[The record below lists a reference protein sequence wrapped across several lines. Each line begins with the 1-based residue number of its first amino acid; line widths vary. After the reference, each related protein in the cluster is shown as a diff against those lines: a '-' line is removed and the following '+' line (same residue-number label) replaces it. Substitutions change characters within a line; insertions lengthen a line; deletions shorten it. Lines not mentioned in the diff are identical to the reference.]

1 MKRASGAGTQA
12 VLSSRWFHLAILALG
27 TAFVLV
33 GAFHGYIWFDESYS
47 VAIANHSFSEIWRIG
62 SGDVHPV
69 LFYWALHV
77 LNVVFGQNILA
88 YRLFTVLGSVAL
100 ASLGYT
106 HIRRDF
112 GWKPGVLFTAF
123 VLFIPYTAIM
133 ATEIR
138 MYSWA
143 TFSVMLCA
151 LTAWRIAC
159 VLREPTSEGSA
170 ACVQKLA
177 QGRRLL
183 AGAPLSWWVVFAV
196 SSLASAYLHYFG
208 AMSAF
213 MVNLLLLI
221 FCINRAARRRGA
233 AALGIL
239 VASAVIQV
247 ALYAP
252 WLMVLVHQTSVV
264 SNTYWANMVF
274 PVTYIEFATYPVRT
288 SFVHFALEGSYG
300 AAAQTVGRVL
310 VVATLAWLCAWAAW
324 AVFRLVKSRVLA
336 GDRLEGGKRDAAGK
350 AAVDDGFGEQ
360 AAAGAVG
367 EGGERFANA
376 PVEGDELPA
385 DAPGEGGEAPADFT
399 PASESP
405 QAQRIS
411 LPRRLA
417 LWVTGDSAMPILC
430 ALAIY
435 LGVFAISFTASIL
448 MNSLIVY
455 YRYLGVAIGPLLF
468 AAVMLLSRIRSRVL
482 VGAACAILISV
493 SILNMTLLVGDFYSS
508 DNQEALDEVR
518 QTVDRVTEENDG
530 KAPLVVSSDIGYI
543 SLTSLAYPDIP
554 QTYMDWQK
562 GNWNLAYEAYAP
574 ALTCKNSWEEILG
587 GYHGPIVVLGQTQC
601 GTMSRDVEDL
611 SKRDGFELRE
621 SGTRYRPY
629 ERAWFTVAII
639 DKD

>member
-1 MKRASGAGTQA
+1 MKRASGAVAQG
-12 VLSSRWFHLAILALG
+12 VLSSRWFHLVVLALG
-27 TAFVLV
+27 SAFVLV

-77 LNVVFGQNILA
+77 LNLVFGQNILA

-106 HIRRDF
+106 HVRRDF

-133 ATEIR
+133 STEIR

-159 VLREPTSEGSA
+159 ALREPAREGSV
-170 ACVQKLA
+170 ACVRKRA
-177 QGRRLL
+177 QGKRLL

-233 AALGIL
+233 AALGVL
-239 VASAVIQV
+239 VASAAIQV
-247 ALYAP
+247 ALYVP
-252 WLMVLVHQTSVV
+252 WLLVLVRQMGVV

-300 AAAQTVGRVL
+300 AVPQVVGRVL
-310 VVATLAWLCAWAAW
+310 LAATLVWLCAWAIW
-324 AVFRLVKSRVLA
+324 SLVRLVKPHVLA
-336 GDRLEGGKRDAAGK
+336 GERAEGGSRAATGK
-350 AAVDDGFGEQ
+350 AAGREDFRGRI
-360 AAAGAVG
+360 AVG
-367 EGGERFANA
+367 SADEVSSCSANA
-376 PVEGDELPA
+376 PDEDGELPA
-385 DAPGEGGEAPADFT
+385 NF
-399 PASESP
+399 ASKPESP
-405 QAQRIS
+405 CAQSDS
-411 LPRRLA
+411 LSRRFA
-417 LWVTGDSAMPILC
+417 LWASRDSVVPVLC

-435 LGVFAISFTASIL
+435 LGVFAISFSASIL
-448 MNSLIVY
+448 MDSLIVY

-482 VGAACAILISV
+482 VGAACAILLSV
-493 SILNMTLLVGDFYSS
+493 SALNMTLLVGDFYSS

-518 QTVDRVTEENDG
+518 QTVDRVTQENDG
-530 KAPLVVSSDIGYI
+530 KVPLVVSSDIGYI
-543 SLTSLAYPDIP
+543 SLTTLAYPDVP

-562 GNWNLAYEAYAP
+562 GNWNLAYEAYSP
-574 ALTCKNSWEEILG
+574 TLTCKNSWEEIFD
-587 GYHGPIVVLGQTQC
+587 GYHGPIVVLGQTQN
-601 GTMSRDVEDL
+601 GVMSRDVEDL

-629 ERAWFTVAII
+629 ERAWFTVAVI
-639 DKD
+639 DKE

>member
-1 MKRASGAGTQA
+1 MKRASGAGAQG
-12 VLSSRWFHLAILALG
+12 VLSSRWFHLAVLALG
-27 TAFVLV
+27 SAFVLV

-77 LNVVFGQNILA
+77 LNLVFGQNILV
-88 YRLFTVLGSVAL
+88 YRLFTVLGSIAL

-106 HIRRDF
+106 HVRRDF

-133 ATEIR
+133 STEIR

-159 VLREPTSEGSA
+159 ALREPACEGSA
-170 ACVQKLA
+170 ACVQKRA
-177 QGRRLL
+177 QGKRLL

-196 SSLASAYLHYFG
+196 SSLFSAYLHYFG

-233 AALGIL
+233 AALGVL

-252 WLMVLVHQTSVV
+252 WLMVLVYQMGVV

-288 SFVHFALEGSYG
+288 SFVHFALEGNYG
-300 AAAQTVGRVL
+300 AVPQVVGRVL
-310 VVATLAWLCAWAAW
+310 LAATLVWLCAWAIW
-324 AVFRLVKSRVLA
+324 SLVRLAKSHVLA
-336 GDRLEGGKRDAAGK
+336 GERAEGGSRAATGK
-350 AAVDDGFGEQ
+350 AAGGEDFGER
-360 AAAGAVG
+360 AAVG
-367 EGGERFANA
+367 SADEGSSCSANGSVEDGEQPADSALVPESSHAQRTSLSRRFALWASRDSVA
-376 PVEGDELPA
+376 PV
-385 DAPGEGGEAPADFT
+385 
-399 PASESP
+399 
-405 QAQRIS
+405 
-411 LPRRLA
+411 
-417 LWVTGDSAMPILC
+417 LC
-430 ALAIY
+430 ALTVY
-435 LGVFAISFTASIL
+435 LGVFAISFSASIL
-448 MNSLIVY
+448 MDSLIVY

-482 VGAACAILISV
+482 VGAACAILLSV
-493 SILNMTLLVGDFYSS
+493 SALNMTLLVGDFYSS

-518 QTVDRVTEENDG
+518 QTVDRVTQENDG
-530 KAPLVVSSDIGYI
+530 KVPLVVSSDIGYI
-543 SLTSLAYPDIP
+543 SLTSLAYPDIS

-562 GNWNLAYEAYAP
+562 GNWNLAYEAYSP
-574 ALTCKNSWEEILG
+574 TLTCKNSWEEILD
-587 GYHGPIVVLGQTQC
+587 GYHGPIVVLGQTQN
-601 GTMSRDVEDL
+601 GVMSRDVEDL

-629 ERAWFTVAII
+629 ERAWFTVAVI

>member
-1 MKRASGAGTQA
+1 MKRASGAVAQG
-12 VLSSRWFHLAILALG
+12 VLSSRWFHLVVLALG
-27 TAFVLV
+27 SAFVLV

-77 LNVVFGQNILA
+77 LNLVFGQNILA

-106 HIRRDF
+106 HVRRDF

-133 ATEIR
+133 STEIR

-159 VLREPTSEGSA
+159 ALREPACEGSV
-170 ACVQKLA
+170 ACVQKRA
-177 QGRRLL
+177 QGKRLL
-183 AGAPLSWWVVFAV
+183 AGAPLSWWAVFAV
-196 SSLASAYLHYFG
+196 SSLFSAYLHYFG

-213 MVNLLLLI
+213 MVNLLLLV

-233 AALGIL
+233 AALGVL
-239 VASAVIQV
+239 VASAAIQV
-247 ALYAP
+247 ALYVP
-252 WLMVLVHQTSVV
+252 WLLVLVSQMGVV

-300 AAAQTVGRVL
+300 AVPQVVGRVL
-310 VVATLAWLCAWAAW
+310 LTATLVWLCAWAIW
-324 AVFRLVKSRVLA
+324 SLVRLVKPHVLA
-336 GDRLEGGKRDAAGK
+336 GERAEGGSRAAMGK
-350 AAVDDGFGEQ
+350 AAGREDFRGR
-360 AAAGAVG
+360 AAVG
-367 EGGERFANA
+367 SADEVSSCSANAPDEGGELPANFALEPESPRAQCDSLSRRFALWA
-376 PVEGDELPA
+376 SRDSVVPV
-385 DAPGEGGEAPADFT
+385 
-399 PASESP
+399 
-405 QAQRIS
+405 
-411 LPRRLA
+411 
-417 LWVTGDSAMPILC
+417 LC
-430 ALAIY
+430 ALATY
-435 LGVFAISFTASIL
+435 LGVFAISFSASIL
-448 MNSLIVY
+448 MDSLIVY

-482 VGAACAILISV
+482 VGAACAILLSV
-493 SILNMTLLVGDFYSS
+493 SALNMTLLVGDFYSS

-518 QTVDRVTEENDG
+518 QTVDRVTQENDG

-543 SLTSLAYPDIP
+543 SLTTLAYPDVP

-562 GNWNLAYEAYAP
+562 GNWNLAYEAYSP
-574 ALTCKNSWEEILG
+574 TLTCKNSWEEILD
-587 GYHGPIVVLGQTQC
+587 GYHGPIVVLGQTQN
-601 GTMSRDVEDL
+601 GVMSRDVEDL

-629 ERAWFTVAII
+629 ERAWFTVAVI

>member
-1 MKRASGAGTQA
+1 MKRASGAVAQG
-12 VLSSRWFHLAILALG
+12 VLSSRWFHLVVLALG
-27 TAFVLV
+27 SAFVLV

-69 LFYWALHV
+69 LFYWALHA
-77 LNVVFGQNILA
+77 LNLVFGQNILA

-106 HIRRDF
+106 HVRRDF

-123 VLFIPYTAIM
+123 VLFTPYTAIM
-133 ATEIR
+133 STEIR

-159 VLREPTSEGSA
+159 ALREPACEGSV
-170 ACVQKLA
+170 ACVQKRA
-177 QGRRLL
+177 QGKRLL

-196 SSLASAYLHYFG
+196 SSLVSAYLHYFG

-213 MVNLLLLI
+213 MVNLLLLV

-233 AALGIL
+233 TALGVL
-239 VASAVIQV
+239 VVSAAIQV

-252 WLMVLVHQTSVV
+252 WLLVLVHQMGVV

-300 AAAQTVGRVL
+300 AVPQMVGRVL
-310 VVATLAWLCAWAAW
+310 LAATLVWLCAWAIW
-324 AVFRLVKSRVLA
+324 SLVRLVKPHVLA
-336 GDRLEGGKRDAAGK
+336 GERAEGGLRAAMGK
-350 AAVDDGFGEQ
+350 AAGREDFRGRV
-360 AAAGAVG
+360 AVG
-367 EGGERFANA
+367 SADEGSLRSANAPDEGGELPVNFAPEPESPRAQRDSLSRRFALWA
-376 PVEGDELPA
+376 SRDSVVPV
-385 DAPGEGGEAPADFT
+385 
-399 PASESP
+399 
-405 QAQRIS
+405 
-411 LPRRLA
+411 
-417 LWVTGDSAMPILC
+417 LC

-435 LGVFAISFTASIL
+435 LGVFAISFSASIL
-448 MNSLIVY
+448 MDSLIVY

-482 VGAACAILISV
+482 VGAACAILLSV
-493 SILNMTLLVGDFYSS
+493 SALNMTLLVGDFYNS

-518 QTVDRVTEENDG
+518 QTVDRVTQENDG
-530 KAPLVVSSDIGYI
+530 KVPLVVSSDIGYI
-543 SLTSLAYPDIP
+543 SLTTLAYPDVP

-562 GNWNLAYEAYAP
+562 GNWNLAYEAYSP
-574 ALTCKNSWEEILG
+574 TLTCKNSWEEIFD
-587 GYHGPIVVLGQTQC
+587 GYHGPIVVLGQTQN
-601 GTMSRDVEDL
+601 GVMSRDVEDR

-629 ERAWFTVAII
+629 ERAWFTVAVI

>member
-1 MKRASGAGTQA
+1 MKRASGAGAQG
-12 VLSSRWFHLAILALG
+12 VLSSRWFHLAVLALG
-27 TAFVLV
+27 SAFVLV

-47 VAIANHSFSEIWRIG
+47 VAIANYSFSEIWRIG

-77 LNVVFGQNILA
+77 LNLVFGQNILV
-88 YRLFTVLGSVAL
+88 YRLFTVLGSIAL

-106 HIRRDF
+106 HVRRDF

-133 ATEIR
+133 STEIR

-159 VLREPTSEGSA
+159 ALREPACEGSV
-170 ACVQKLA
+170 ACVQKRV
-177 QGRRLL
+177 QGKRLL

-196 SSLASAYLHYFG
+196 SSLFSAYLHYFG

-233 AALGIL
+233 AALGVL

-252 WLMVLVHQTSVV
+252 WLMVLVHQMGVV

-300 AAAQTVGRVL
+300 AAPQVVGRVL
-310 VVATLAWLCAWAAW
+310 LAATLVWLCAWAVW
-324 AVFRLVKSRVLA
+324 SLVRLVKPHVLA
-336 GDRLEGGKRDAAGK
+336 GERAEGGSRAATGK
-350 AAVDDGFGEQ
+350 VTGGEDFGERAAVGFADEDSSCS
-360 AAAGAVG
+360 ANLPD
-367 EGGERFANA
+367 EGG
-376 PVEGDELPA
+376 VLPA
-385 DAPGEGGEAPADFT
+385 DSAL
-399 PASESP
+399 ASESP
-405 QAQRIS
+405 RAQCDS
-411 LPRRLA
+411 LLRRFA
-417 LWVTGDSAMPILC
+417 LWASRDSVAPVLC

-435 LGVFAISFTASIL
+435 LGVFVISFSASIL
-448 MNSLIVY
+448 MDSLIVY

-482 VGAACAILISV
+482 VGAACAILLSV
-493 SILNMTLLVGDFYSS
+493 SALNMTLLVGDFYSS

-518 QTVDRVTEENDG
+518 QTVDRVTQENDG

-543 SLTSLAYPDIP
+543 SLTSLAYPDIS

-562 GNWNLAYEAYAP
+562 GNWNLAYEAYSP
-574 ALTCKNSWEEILG
+574 TLTCKNSWEEILG
-587 GYHGPIVVLGQTQC
+587 GYHGPIVVLGQAQN
-601 GTMSRDVEDL
+601 GVMSRDVEDL

-629 ERAWFTVAII
+629 ERAWFTVAVI

>member
-1 MKRASGAGTQA
+1 MKRASGAVAQGA
-12 VLSSRWFHLAILALG
+12 LSSRWFHLVVLALG
-27 TAFVLV
+27 SAFVLV

-77 LNVVFGQNILA
+77 LNLVFGQNILA
-88 YRLFTVLGSVAL
+88 YRLFTVLGSVSL

-106 HIRRDF
+106 HVRRDF

-133 ATEIR
+133 STEIR

-159 VLREPTSEGSA
+159 ALREPAREGSV
-170 ACVQKLA
+170 ACVRKRA
-177 QGRRLL
+177 QGKRLL

-233 AALGIL
+233 TALGVL
-239 VASAVIQV
+239 VVSAAIQV

-252 WLMVLVHQTSVV
+252 WLMVLVRQMGVV

-300 AAAQTVGRVL
+300 AVPQMAGRVL
-310 VVATLAWLCAWAAW
+310 LAATLVWLCAWAIW
-324 AVFRLVKSRVLA
+324 SLVRLVKPHVLA
-336 GDRLEGGKRDAAGK
+336 GERAEGGSRAAMGK
-350 AAVDDGFGEQ
+350 AAGDEDFRGR
-360 AAAGAVG
+360 AAVG
-367 EGGERFANA
+367 SADEGSSCSANA
-376 PVEGDELPA
+376 PDDGGELPA
-385 DAPGEGGEAPADFT
+385 NFAPEP
-399 PASESP
+399 ESP
-405 QAQRIS
+405 RAQRDS
-411 LPRRLA
+411 LSRRFV
-417 LWVTGDSAMPILC
+417 LWASRDSVVPVFC

-435 LGVFAISFTASIL
+435 LGVFAISFSASIL
-448 MNSLIVY
+448 MDSLIVY

-482 VGAACAILISV
+482 VGAACAILLSV
-493 SILNMTLLVGDFYSS
+493 SALNMTLLVGDFYSS
-508 DNQEALDEVR
+508 DNQVALDEVR
-518 QTVDRVTEENDG
+518 QTVDRVTQENDG

-543 SLTSLAYPDIP
+543 SLTTLAYPDVP

-562 GNWNLAYEAYAP
+562 GNWNLAYEAYSP
-574 ALTCKNSWEEILG
+574 TLTCKNSWEEIFD
-587 GYHGPIVVLGQTQC
+587 GYHGPIVVLGQTQN
-601 GTMSRDVEDL
+601 GVMSRDVEDL

-629 ERAWFTVAII
+629 ERAWFTVAVI

>member
-1 MKRASGAGTQA
+1 MKRASGAVAQG
-12 VLSSRWFHLAILALG
+12 VLSSRWFHLVVLALG
-27 TAFVLV
+27 SAFVLV

-77 LNVVFGQNILA
+77 LNLVFGQNILA

-106 HIRRDF
+106 HVRRDF

-133 ATEIR
+133 STEIR

-159 VLREPTSEGSA
+159 ALREPAREGSV
-170 ACVQKLA
+170 ACVRKRA
-177 QGRRLL
+177 QGKRLL

-233 AALGIL
+233 AALGVL
-239 VASAVIQV
+239 VASAAIQV
-247 ALYAP
+247 ALYVP
-252 WLMVLVHQTSVV
+252 WLLVLVRQMGVV

-300 AAAQTVGRVL
+300 AVPQVVGRVL
-310 VVATLAWLCAWAAW
+310 LAATLVWLCAWAIW
-324 AVFRLVKSRVLA
+324 SLVRLVKPHVLA
-336 GDRLEGGKRDAAGK
+336 GERAEGGSCAATGK
-350 AAVDDGFGEQ
+350 AARGEDFRGR
-360 AAAGAVG
+360 AAVG
-367 EGGERFANA
+367 SADEGSSCFANA
-376 PVEGDELPA
+376 PDEGGELPA
-385 DAPGEGGEAPADFT
+385 NFAPEP
-399 PASESP
+399 ESP
-405 QAQRIS
+405 CAQRDS
-411 LPRRLA
+411 LSRRFA
-417 LWVTGDSAMPILC
+417 LWASRDSVAPVLC

-435 LGVFAISFTASIL
+435 LGVFAISFSASIL
-448 MNSLIVY
+448 MDSLIVY

-482 VGAACAILISV
+482 VGAACAILLSV
-493 SILNMTLLVGDFYSS
+493 SALNMTLLVGDFYSS

-518 QTVDRVTEENDG
+518 QTVDRVTQENDG
-530 KAPLVVSSDIGYI
+530 KVPLVVSSDIGYI
-543 SLTSLAYPDIP
+543 SLTTLAYPDVP

-562 GNWNLAYEAYAP
+562 GNWNLAYEAYSP
-574 ALTCKNSWEEILG
+574 TLTCKHSWEEIFD
-587 GYHGPIVVLGQTQC
+587 GYHGPIVVLGQTQN
-601 GTMSRDVEDL
+601 GVMSRDVEDL

-629 ERAWFTVAII
+629 ERAWFTVAVI
-639 DKD
+639 DKE

>member
-1 MKRASGAGTQA
+1 MKRASGAGAQG
-12 VLSSRWFHLAILALG
+12 VLSSRWFHLAVLALG
-27 TAFVLV
+27 SAFVLV

-77 LNVVFGQNILA
+77 LNLAFGQNILA
-88 YRLFTVLGSVAL
+88 YRLFTVLGSIAL

-106 HIRRDF
+106 HVRRDF

-133 ATEIR
+133 STEIR

-159 VLREPTSEGSA
+159 ALREPACEGSV
-170 ACVQKLA
+170 ACVQKRA
-177 QGRRLL
+177 QGKRLL

-196 SSLASAYLHYFG
+196 SSLFSAYLHYFG

-213 MVNLLLLI
+213 MVNLLLI

-233 AALGIL
+233 TALGVL

-252 WLMVLVHQTSVV
+252 WLMVLVHQMGVV

-300 AAAQTVGRVL
+300 AAPQVVGRVL
-310 VVATLAWLCAWAAW
+310 LAATLVWLCAWAVW
-324 AVFRLVKSRVLA
+324 SLVRLVKPHVLA
-336 GDRLEGGKRDAAGK
+336 GERAEGGSCAATGK
-350 AAVDDGFGEQ
+350 AAGGEDFGER
-360 AAAGAVG
+360 AAVG
-367 EGGERFANA
+367 FADEGSSCSANSSDEGG
-376 PVEGDELPA
+376 VLPA
-385 DAPGEGGEAPADFT
+385 DSARVP
-399 PASESP
+399 ESP
-405 QAQRIS
+405 RAQRDS
-411 LPRRLA
+411 LSRRLA
-417 LWVTGDSAMPILC
+417 VWASRDSVAPVLC

-435 LGVFAISFTASIL
+435 LGVFAISFSASIL
-448 MNSLIVY
+448 MDSLIVY

-468 AAVMLLSRIRSRVL
+468 AAVMLLSRIRSRAL
-482 VGAACAILISV
+482 VGAACAILLSV
-493 SILNMTLLVGDFYSS
+493 SVLNMTLLVGDFYSS

-518 QTVDRVTEENDG
+518 QTVDRVTQENDG
-530 KAPLVVSSDIGYI
+530 KVPLVVSSDIGYI
-543 SLTSLAYPDIP
+543 SLTSLAYPDIS

-562 GNWNLAYEAYAP
+562 GNWNLAYEAYSP
-574 ALTCKNSWEEILG
+574 TLTCKNSWEEILG
-587 GYHGPIVVLGQTQC
+587 GYHGPIVVLGQTQN
-601 GTMSRDVEDL
+601 GVMSRDVEDL

-629 ERAWFTVAII
+629 ERAWFTVAVI

>member
-1 MKRASGAGTQA
+1 MKRASGAGAQG
-12 VLSSRWFHLAILALG
+12 VLSSRWFHLVVLALG
-27 TAFVLV
+27 SAFVLV

-77 LNVVFGQNILA
+77 LNLVFGQNILA

-106 HIRRDF
+106 HVRRDF

-133 ATEIR
+133 STEIR

-159 VLREPTSEGSA
+159 ALREPAREGFV
-170 ACVQKLA
+170 ACVQKRA
-177 QGRRLL
+177 QGKRLL
-183 AGAPLSWWVVFAV
+183 AGAPLSWWLVFAV
-196 SSLASAYLHYFG
+196 SSLVSAYLHYFG

-233 AALGIL
+233 TALGVL
-239 VASAVIQV
+239 VASAAIQV

-252 WLMVLVHQTSVV
+252 WLLVLVRQMGVV

-300 AAAQTVGRVL
+300 AVPQVVGRVL
-310 VVATLAWLCAWAAW
+310 LAATLVWLCAWAIW
-324 AVFRLVKSRVLA
+324 SLVRLVKPHVLA
-336 GDRLEGGKRDAAGK
+336 GERAEGGSRAATGK
-350 AAVDDGFGEQ
+350 AAGDEGFRGRT
-360 AAAGAVG
+360 AVG
-367 EGGERFANA
+367 SADEVSSCSANAPDEGGELPANFALEPESPRAQRDSLSRRFALWA
-376 PVEGDELPA
+376 SRDSVVPV
-385 DAPGEGGEAPADFT
+385 
-399 PASESP
+399 
-405 QAQRIS
+405 
-411 LPRRLA
+411 
-417 LWVTGDSAMPILC
+417 LC
-430 ALAIY
+430 ALVIY
-435 LGVFAISFTASIL
+435 LGVFAISFSASIL
-448 MNSLIVY
+448 MDSLIVY

-482 VGAACAILISV
+482 VGAACAILLSV
-493 SILNMTLLVGDFYSS
+493 SALNMTLLVGDFYSS

-518 QTVDRVTEENDG
+518 QTVDRVTQENDG

-543 SLTSLAYPDIP
+543 SLTTLAYPDVP

-562 GNWNLAYEAYAP
+562 GSWNLAYEAYSP
-574 ALTCKNSWEEILG
+574 TLTCKNSWEEIFD
-587 GYHGPIVVLGQTQC
+587 GYHGPIVVLGQTQN
-601 GTMSRDVEDL
+601 GVMSRDVEDL

-629 ERAWFTVAII
+629 ERAWFTVAVI

>member
-1 MKRASGAGTQA
+1 MKRASGAVAQG
-12 VLSSRWFHLAILALG
+12 VLSSRWFHLVVLALG
-27 TAFVLV
+27 SAFVLV

-77 LNVVFGQNILA
+77 LNLVFGQNILA

-106 HIRRDF
+106 HVRRDF

-133 ATEIR
+133 STEIR

-159 VLREPTSEGSA
+159 ALREPAREGSV
-170 ACVQKLA
+170 ACVQKRA
-177 QGRRLL
+177 QGKRPL

-196 SSLASAYLHYFG
+196 SSLVSAYLHYFG

-213 MVNLLLLI
+213 MVNLLLLV

-233 AALGIL
+233 AALGVL
-239 VASAVIQV
+239 VASAAIQV
-247 ALYAP
+247 ALYVP
-252 WLMVLVHQTSVV
+252 WLLVLVRQMGVV

-300 AAAQTVGRVL
+300 AVPQVVGRVL
-310 VVATLAWLCAWAAW
+310 LAATLVWLCAWAIW
-324 AVFRLVKSRVLA
+324 SLVRLVKPHVLA
-336 GDRLEGGKRDAAGK
+336 GERAEGGSRAATGK
-350 AAVDDGFGEQ
+350 AAGREDFRGR
-360 AAAGAVG
+360 AAVG
-367 EGGERFANA
+367 SADEGSSCFANA
-376 PVEGDELPA
+376 PD
-385 DAPGEGGEAPADFT
+385 EGGELLANFAPE
-399 PASESP
+399 PESP
-405 QAQRIS
+405 RAQRDS
-411 LPRRLA
+411 LSRRFA
-417 LWVTGDSAMPILC
+417 LWASRDSVAPVLC

-435 LGVFAISFTASIL
+435 LGVFAISFSASIL
-448 MNSLIVY
+448 MDSLIVY

-468 AAVMLLSRIRSRVL
+468 AAVMLLSRLRSRVL
-482 VGAACAILISV
+482 VGAACAILLSV
-493 SILNMTLLVGDFYSS
+493 SALNMTLLVGDFYSS

-518 QTVDRVTEENDG
+518 QTVDCVTQENDG

-543 SLTSLAYPDIP
+543 SLTTLAYPDVP

-562 GNWNLAYEAYAP
+562 GNWNLAYEAYSP
-574 ALTCKNSWEEILG
+574 TLTCKNSWEEIFD
-587 GYHGPIVVLGQTQC
+587 GYHGPIVVLGQTQN
-601 GTMSRDVEDL
+601 GVMSRDVEDL

-629 ERAWFTVAII
+629 ERAWFTVAVI
-639 DKD
+639 DKE

>member
-1 MKRASGAGTQA
+1 MKRASGAVAQG
-12 VLSSRWFHLAILALG
+12 VLSSRWFHLVVLALG
-27 TAFVLV
+27 SAFVLV

-77 LNVVFGQNILA
+77 LNLVFGQNILA

-106 HIRRDF
+106 HVRRDF

-159 VLREPTSEGSA
+159 ALREPAREGSV
-170 ACVQKLA
+170 ACVQKRA
-177 QGRRLL
+177 QGKRPL

-196 SSLASAYLHYFG
+196 SSLVSAYLHYFG

-213 MVNLLLLI
+213 MVNLLLLV

-233 AALGIL
+233 AALGVL
-239 VASAVIQV
+239 VASAAIQV
-247 ALYAP
+247 ALYVP
-252 WLMVLVHQTSVV
+252 WLLVLVRQMGVV

-300 AAAQTVGRVL
+300 AVPQVVGRVL
-310 VVATLAWLCAWAAW
+310 LAATLVWLCAWAIW
-324 AVFRLVKSRVLA
+324 SLVRLVKPHVLA
-336 GDRLEGGKRDAAGK
+336 GERAEGGSRAATGK
-350 AAVDDGFGEQ
+350 AAGREDFRGRI
-360 AAAGAVG
+360 AVG
-367 EGGERFANA
+367 SADEVSSCSANA
-376 PVEGDELPA
+376 PDEDGELPA
-385 DAPGEGGEAPADFT
+385 NF
-399 PASESP
+399 ASEPESP
-405 QAQRIS
+405 CAQRDS
-411 LPRRLA
+411 LSRRFA
-417 LWVTGDSAMPILC
+417 LWASRDSVVPVLC

-435 LGVFAISFTASIL
+435 LGVFAISFSASIL
-448 MNSLIVY
+448 MDSLIVY

-482 VGAACAILISV
+482 VGAACAILLSV
-493 SILNMTLLVGDFYSS
+493 SALNMTLLVGDFYSS
-508 DNQEALDEVR
+508 DNQVALDEVR
-518 QTVDRVTEENDG
+518 QTVDRVTQENDG

-543 SLTSLAYPDIP
+543 SLTTLAYPDVP

-562 GNWNLAYEAYAP
+562 GNWNLAYEAYSP
-574 ALTCKNSWEEILG
+574 TLTCKNSWEEIFD
-587 GYHGPIVVLGQTQC
+587 GYHGPIVVLGQTQN
-601 GTMSRDVEDL
+601 GVMSRDVEDL

-629 ERAWFTVAII
+629 ERAWFTVAVI

>member
-1 MKRASGAGTQA
+1 MKRASGAVAQG
-12 VLSSRWFHLAILALG
+12 VLSSRWFHLVVLALG
-27 TAFVLV
+27 SAFVLV

-77 LNVVFGQNILA
+77 LNLVFGQNILA

-106 HIRRDF
+106 HVRRDF

-123 VLFIPYTAIM
+123 ILFIPYTAIM
-133 ATEIR
+133 STEIR

-159 VLREPTSEGSA
+159 ALREPAREGSV
-170 ACVQKLA
+170 ACVRKRA
-177 QGRRLL
+177 QGKRLL

-233 AALGIL
+233 AALGVL
-239 VASAVIQV
+239 VASAAIQV
-247 ALYAP
+247 ALYVP
-252 WLMVLVHQTSVV
+252 WLLVLVRQMGVV

-300 AAAQTVGRVL
+300 AVPQVVGRVL
-310 VVATLAWLCAWAAW
+310 LTATLVWLCAWAIW
-324 AVFRLVKSRVLA
+324 SLVRLVKPHVLA
-336 GDRLEGGKRDAAGK
+336 GERAEGGSCAATGK
-350 AAVDDGFGEQ
+350 AARGEDFRGR
-360 AAAGAVG
+360 AAVG
-367 EGGERFANA
+367 SADEGSSCFANA
-376 PVEGDELPA
+376 PDEGGELPA
-385 DAPGEGGEAPADFT
+385 NFAPEP
-399 PASESP
+399 ESP
-405 QAQRIS
+405 RAQRDS
-411 LPRRLA
+411 LSRRFA
-417 LWVTGDSAMPILC
+417 LWASRDSVAPVLC

-435 LGVFAISFTASIL
+435 LGVFAISFSASIL
-448 MNSLIVY
+448 MDSLIVY

-482 VGAACAILISV
+482 VGAACAILLSV
-493 SILNMTLLVGDFYSS
+493 SALNMTLLVGDFYSS

-518 QTVDRVTEENDG
+518 QTVDRVTQENDG
-530 KAPLVVSSDIGYI
+530 KVPLVVSSDIGYI
-543 SLTSLAYPDIP
+543 SLTTLAYPDVP

-562 GNWNLAYEAYAP
+562 GNWNLAYEAYSP
-574 ALTCKNSWEEILG
+574 TLTCKNSWEEIFD
-587 GYHGPIVVLGQTQC
+587 GYHGPIVVLGQTQN
-601 GTMSRDVEDL
+601 GVMSRDVEDL

-629 ERAWFTVAII
+629 ERAWFTVAVI
-639 DKD
+639 DKE

>member
-1 MKRASGAGTQA
+1 MKRASGAVAQG
-12 VLSSRWFHLAILALG
+12 VLSSRWFHLVVLALG
-27 TAFVLV
+27 SAFVLV

-69 LFYWALHV
+69 LFYWALHA
-77 LNVVFGQNILA
+77 LNLVFGQNILA

-106 HIRRDF
+106 HARRDF

-159 VLREPTSEGSA
+159 ALRKPASEGFA
-170 ACVQKLA
+170 AEVQKRA
-177 QGRRLL
+177 QGKRLL
-183 AGAPLSWWVVFAV
+183 AGAPLSWWVIFAV

-213 MVNLLLLI
+213 MVNLLLLV

-233 AALGIL
+233 AALGVL
-239 VASAVIQV
+239 VVSAAIQV
-247 ALYAP
+247 ALYVP
-252 WLMVLVHQTSVV
+252 WLLVLVRQMGVV

-300 AAAQTVGRVL
+300 AVPQVVGRVL
-310 VVATLAWLCAWAAW
+310 LAATLVWLCAWAIW
-324 AVFRLVKSRVLA
+324 SLVRLVKLHVLA
-336 GDRLEGGKRDAAGK
+336 GERAEGGSRAATGK
-350 AAVDDGFGEQ
+350 AAGREDFSER
-360 AAAGAVG
+360 AAVG
-367 EGGERFANA
+367 SADEGSSCSANAPDEGGELPVDFAPASKSPRAQRDSLSRRFALWA
-376 PVEGDELPA
+376 SRDSVVPV
-385 DAPGEGGEAPADFT
+385 
-399 PASESP
+399 
-405 QAQRIS
+405 
-411 LPRRLA
+411 
-417 LWVTGDSAMPILC
+417 LC

-435 LGVFAISFTASIL
+435 LGVFAISFSASIL
-448 MNSLIVY
+448 MDSLIVY

-482 VGAACAILISV
+482 VGAACAILLSV
-493 SILNMTLLVGDFYSS
+493 SALNMTLLVGDFYSS

-518 QTVDRVTEENDG
+518 QTVDRVTQENDG

-543 SLTSLAYPDIP
+543 SLTTLAYPDVP

-562 GNWNLAYEAYAP
+562 GNWNLAYEAYSP
-574 ALTCKNSWEEILG
+574 TLTCKNSWEEIFD
-587 GYHGPIVVLGQTQC
+587 GYHGPIVVLGQTQN
-601 GTMSRDVEDL
+601 GVMSRDVEDL

-629 ERAWFTVAII
+629 ERAWFTVAVIN
-639 DKD
+639 KD

>member
-1 MKRASGAGTQA
+1 MKRASGAVVQG
-12 VLSSRWFHLAILALG
+12 VLSSRWFHLVVLALG
-27 TAFVLV
+27 SAFVLV

-69 LFYWALHV
+69 LFYWALHA
-77 LNVVFGQNILA
+77 LNLVFGQNILA

-106 HIRRDF
+106 HVRRDF

-133 ATEIR
+133 STEIR

-159 VLREPTSEGSA
+159 ALREPAREGSV
-170 ACVQKLA
+170 ACVQKRA
-177 QGRRLL
+177 QGKRPL

-196 SSLASAYLHYFG
+196 SSLVSAYLHYFG

-213 MVNLLLLI
+213 MVNLLLLV
-221 FCINRAARRRGA
+221 FCISRAARRRGA
-233 AALGIL
+233 AALGVL
-239 VASAVIQV
+239 VASAAIQV
-247 ALYAP
+247 ALYVP
-252 WLMVLVHQTSVV
+252 WLLVLVRQMGVV

-300 AAAQTVGRVL
+300 VVPQVVGRVL
-310 VVATLAWLCAWAAW
+310 LAATLVWLCAWAIW
-324 AVFRLVKSRVLA
+324 SLVRLVKPHVLA
-336 GDRLEGGKRDAAGK
+336 GERA
-350 AAVDDGFGEQ
+350 
-360 AAAGAVG
+360 
-367 EGGERFANA
+367 EGGELPANFAPEPESPRAQRDSLSRRFALWA
-376 PVEGDELPA
+376 SRDSVVPV
-385 DAPGEGGEAPADFT
+385 
-399 PASESP
+399 
-405 QAQRIS
+405 
-411 LPRRLA
+411 
-417 LWVTGDSAMPILC
+417 LC

-435 LGVFAISFTASIL
+435 LGVFAISFSASIL
-448 MNSLIVY
+448 MDSLIVY

-482 VGAACAILISV
+482 VGAACAILLSV
-493 SILNMTLLVGDFYSS
+493 SALNMTLLVGDFYSS

-518 QTVDRVTEENDG
+518 QTVDRVTQENDG

-543 SLTSLAYPDIP
+543 SLTTLAYPDVP

-562 GNWNLAYEAYAP
+562 GNWNLAYEAYSP
-574 ALTCKNSWEEILG
+574 TLTCKNSWEEIFD
-587 GYHGPIVVLGQTQC
+587 GYHGPIVVLGQTQN
-601 GTMSRDVEDL
+601 GVMSRDVEDL

-629 ERAWFTVAII
+629 ERAWFTVAVI
-639 DKD
+639 DKE

>member
-1 MKRASGAGTQA
+1 MKRASGAVAQG
-12 VLSSRWFHLAILALG
+12 VLSSRWFHLVVLALG
-27 TAFVLV
+27 SAFVLM

-69 LFYWALHV
+69 LFYWALHA
-77 LNVVFGQNILA
+77 LNLVFGQNILA

-106 HIRRDF
+106 HVRRDF

-159 VLREPTSEGSA
+159 ALREPASEGFA
-170 ACVQKLA
+170 AEVQKRA
-177 QGRRLL
+177 QGKRLL

-233 AALGIL
+233 AALGVL
-239 VASAVIQV
+239 VASAAIQV
-247 ALYAP
+247 ALYVP
-252 WLMVLVHQTSVV
+252 WLLVLVRQMGVV

-288 SFVHFALEGSYG
+288 SFVHFALERSYG
-300 AAAQTVGRVL
+300 AVPQMAGRVL
-310 VVATLAWLCAWAAW
+310 LAATLVWLCAWAIW
-324 AVFRLVKSRVLA
+324 SLVRLVKPHVLA
-336 GDRLEGGKRDAAGK
+336 GERAEGGSRAATGK
-350 AAVDDGFGEQ
+350 AAGREDFRGR
-360 AAAGAVG
+360 AAVG
-367 EGGERFANA
+367 SADEVSLRSANAPDEGGELPVNFAPEPESPRAQRDSLSRRFALWASRDSVA
-376 PVEGDELPA
+376 PV
-385 DAPGEGGEAPADFT
+385 
-399 PASESP
+399 
-405 QAQRIS
+405 
-411 LPRRLA
+411 
-417 LWVTGDSAMPILC
+417 LC

-435 LGVFAISFTASIL
+435 LGVFAISFSASIL
-448 MNSLIVY
+448 MDSLIVY

-482 VGAACAILISV
+482 VGAACAILLSV
-493 SILNMTLLVGDFYSS
+493 SALNMTLLVGDFYSS

-518 QTVDRVTEENDG
+518 QTVDRVTQENDG
-530 KAPLVVSSDIGYI
+530 KVPLVVSSDIGYI
-543 SLTSLAYPDIP
+543 SLTTLAYPDVP

-562 GNWNLAYEAYAP
+562 GNWNLAYEAYSP
-574 ALTCKNSWEEILG
+574 TLTCKNSWEEIFD
-587 GYHGPIVVLGQTQC
+587 GYHGPIVVLGQTQN
-601 GTMSRDVEDL
+601 GVMSRDVEDL

-629 ERAWFTVAII
+629 ERAWFTVAVI

>member
-1 MKRASGAGTQA
+1 MKRASGAGAQE
-12 VLSSRWFHLAILALG
+12 VFSSRWFHLAVLALG
-27 TAFVLV
+27 SAFVLV

-77 LNVVFGQNILA
+77 LNLVFGQNILA
-88 YRLFTVLGSVAL
+88 YRLFTVLGSIAL

-106 HIRRDF
+106 HVRRDF

-133 ATEIR
+133 STEIR

-159 VLREPTSEGSA
+159 ALREPASEGFA
-170 ACVQKLA
+170 AEVQKRA
-177 QGRRLL
+177 QGKRLL

-213 MVNLLLLI
+213 MVNLLLLV

-233 AALGIL
+233 AALGVL
-239 VASAVIQV
+239 VASAAIQV
-247 ALYAP
+247 ALYVP
-252 WLMVLVHQTSVV
+252 WLLVLVRQMGVV

-300 AAAQTVGRVL
+300 AVPQVVGRVL
-310 VVATLAWLCAWAAW
+310 LAATLVWLCAWAIW
-324 AVFRLVKSRVLA
+324 SLVRLVKPHVLA
-336 GDRLEGGKRDAAGK
+336 GECAEGGSRAATGK
-350 AAVDDGFGEQ
+350 AAGGEDFRGR
-360 AAAGAVG
+360 AAVG
-367 EGGERFANA
+367 SADEGSSSSANEPDEGGELPANFVPEPERPRAQRASFPRRFALWA
-376 PVEGDELPA
+376 SRDSVVPV
-385 DAPGEGGEAPADFT
+385 
-399 PASESP
+399 
-405 QAQRIS
+405 
-411 LPRRLA
+411 
-417 LWVTGDSAMPILC
+417 LC

-435 LGVFAISFTASIL
+435 LGVFAISFSASIL
-448 MNSLIVY
+448 MDSLIVY

-468 AAVMLLSRIRSRVL
+468 AAVMLLSCIRSRVL
-482 VGAACAILISV
+482 VGAACAILLSV
-493 SILNMTLLVGDFYSS
+493 SALNMTLLVGDFYSS

-518 QTVDRVTEENDG
+518 QTVDRVTQENDG

-543 SLTSLAYPDIP
+543 SLTTLAYPDVP

-562 GNWNLAYEAYAP
+562 GNWNLAYEAYSP
-574 ALTCKNSWEEILG
+574 TLTCKNSWEEILDD
-587 GYHGPIVVLGQTQC
+587 YHGPIVVLGQTQN
-601 GTMSRDVEDL
+601 GVMARDVEDL

-629 ERAWFTVAII
+629 ERAWFTVAVI

>member
-1 MKRASGAGTQA
+1 MKRASGAGAQG
-12 VLSSRWFHLAILALG
+12 VLSSRWFHLAVLALG
-27 TAFVLV
+27 SAFVLV

-77 LNVVFGQNILA
+77 LNLVFGQNILA

-106 HIRRDF
+106 HVRRDF

-133 ATEIR
+133 STEIR

-159 VLREPTSEGSA
+159 ALREPAREGSV
-170 ACVQKLA
+170 ACVRKRA
-177 QGRRLL
+177 QGKRLL

-233 AALGIL
+233 TALGVL
-239 VASAVIQV
+239 VASAAIQV
-247 ALYAP
+247 ALYVP
-252 WLMVLVHQTSVV
+252 WLLVLVRQMGVV

-300 AAAQTVGRVL
+300 AVPQMVGRIL
-310 VVATLAWLCAWAAW
+310 LAATLVWLCAWAIWSLA
-324 AVFRLVKSRVLA
+324 RLIESHVLA
-336 GDRLEGGKRDAAGK
+336 GERAEGGSRAATGK
-350 AAVDDGFGEQ
+350 AAGREDFRGR
-360 AAAGAVG
+360 AVVG
-367 EGGERFANA
+367 SADEGSSCSANAPDEGGELPANFALEPESPRAQRDSLSRRFALWA
-376 PVEGDELPA
+376 SRDSVVPV
-385 DAPGEGGEAPADFT
+385 
-399 PASESP
+399 
-405 QAQRIS
+405 
-411 LPRRLA
+411 
-417 LWVTGDSAMPILC
+417 LC

-435 LGVFAISFTASIL
+435 LGVFAISFSASIL
-448 MNSLIVY
+448 MDSLIVY

-482 VGAACAILISV
+482 VGAACAILLSISA
-493 SILNMTLLVGDFYSS
+493 LNMTLLVGDFYSS

-518 QTVDRVTEENDG
+518 QTVDRVTQENDG

-543 SLTSLAYPDIP
+543 SLTTLAYPDVP

-562 GNWNLAYEAYAP
+562 GNWNLAYEAYSP
-574 ALTCKNSWEEILG
+574 TLTCKNSWEEIFD
-587 GYHGPIVVLGQTQC
+587 GYHGPIVVLGQTQN
-601 GTMSRDVEDL
+601 GVMSRDVEDL

-629 ERAWFTVAII
+629 ERAWFTVAVI

>member
-1 MKRASGAGTQA
+1 MKRASGAVAQG
-12 VLSSRWFHLAILALG
+12 VLSSRWFHLVVLALG
-27 TAFVLV
+27 SAFVLV

-77 LNVVFGQNILA
+77 LNLVFGQNILA

-106 HIRRDF
+106 HVRRDF

-133 ATEIR
+133 STEIR

-159 VLREPTSEGSA
+159 ALREPAREGSV
-170 ACVQKLA
+170 ACVRKRA
-177 QGRRLL
+177 QGKRLL

-233 AALGIL
+233 AALGVL
-239 VASAVIQV
+239 VASAAIQV
-247 ALYAP
+247 ALYVP
-252 WLMVLVHQTSVV
+252 WLLVLVRQMGVV

-300 AAAQTVGRVL
+300 AVPQVVGRVL
-310 VVATLAWLCAWAAW
+310 LAATLVWLCAWAIW
-324 AVFRLVKSRVLA
+324 SLVRLVKPHVLA
-336 GDRLEGGKRDAAGK
+336 GERAEGGSCAATGK
-350 AAVDDGFGEQ
+350 AARGEDFRGR
-360 AAAGAVG
+360 AAVG
-367 EGGERFANA
+367 SADEGSSCFANA
-376 PVEGDELPA
+376 PDEGGELPA
-385 DAPGEGGEAPADFT
+385 NFAPEP
-399 PASESP
+399 ESP
-405 QAQRIS
+405 CAQRDS
-411 LPRRLA
+411 LSRRFA
-417 LWVTGDSAMPILC
+417 LWASRDSVAPVLC

-435 LGVFAISFTASIL
+435 LGVFAISFSASIL
-448 MNSLIVY
+448 MDSLIVY

-468 AAVMLLSRIRSRVL
+468 AAVMLLSLIRSRVL
-482 VGAACAILISV
+482 VGAACAILLSV
-493 SILNMTLLVGDFYSS
+493 SALNMTLLVGDFYSS

-518 QTVDRVTEENDG
+518 QTVDRVTQENDG
-530 KAPLVVSSDIGYI
+530 KVPLVVSSDIGYI
-543 SLTSLAYPDIP
+543 SLTTLAYPDVP

-562 GNWNLAYEAYAP
+562 GNWNLAYEAYSP
-574 ALTCKNSWEEILG
+574 TLTCKNSWEEIFD
-587 GYHGPIVVLGQTQC
+587 GYHGPIVVLGQTQN
-601 GTMSRDVEDL
+601 GVMSRDVEDL

-629 ERAWFTVAII
+629 ERAWFTVAVI
-639 DKD
+639 DKE

>member
-1 MKRASGAGTQA
+1 MKRASGAGA
-12 VLSSRWFHLAILALG
+12 RGVLSSRWFHLAILALG

-47 VAIANHSFSEIWRIG
+47 VAVANHSFSEIWRIG

-69 LFYWALHV
+69 LFYWALHA
-77 LNVVFGQNILA
+77 LNLVFGQNILV

-159 VLREPTSEGSA
+159 ALREPASEGSA

-183 AGAPLSWWVVFAV
+183 AGAPLSWWVIFAV

-213 MVNLLLLI
+213 MVNVLLLI
-221 FCINRAARRRGA
+221 FCINRAVRRRGA
-233 AALGIL
+233 AALGTL

-247 ALYAP
+247 ALYTP
-252 WLMVLVHQTSVV
+252 WLMVLVRQTGVV

-300 AAAQTVGRVL
+300 AVAQTVGRVL
-310 VVATLAWLCAWAAW
+310 VAATLAWLCTWVAW
-324 AVFRLVKSRVLA
+324 VIFRLVKSRVLA
-336 GDRLEGGKRDAAGK
+336 GERLEDDKCVATGK
-350 AAVDDGFGEQ
+350 AAVGEDFGER
-360 AAAGAVG
+360 AAVGAAG

-376 PVEGDELPA
+376 PVEGGELPA
-385 DAPGEGGEAPADFT
+385 NF
-399 PASESP
+399 ASEPENP

-411 LPRRLA
+411 RPRRFA
-417 LWVTGDSAMPILC
+417 LWATGDSVMPILC

-435 LGVFAISFTASIL
+435 LGVFAISFSASIL
-448 MNSLIVY
+448 MDSLIVY

-482 VGAACAILISV
+482 VGAACAILLSV
-493 SILNMTLLVGDFYSS
+493 SVLNMTLLVGDFYSS

-518 QTVDRVTEENDG
+518 QTIDRVTEENGG

-543 SLTSLAYPDIP
+543 SLTSLAYPGIS

-574 ALTCKNSWEEILG
+574 TLTCKNSWEEILD
-587 GYHGPIVVLGQTQC
+587 GYHGPIVVLGQTQS
-601 GTMSRDVEDL
+601 GVMSRDVEDL

-629 ERAWFTVAII
+629 ERAWFTVAVV

>member
-1 MKRASGAGTQA
+1 MKRASGAGAQG
-12 VLSSRWFHLAILALG
+12 VLSSRWFHLVVLALG
-27 TAFVLV
+27 SAFVLV

-69 LFYWALHV
+69 LFYWALHA
-77 LNVVFGQNILA
+77 LNLVFGQNILA
-88 YRLFTVLGSVAL
+88 YRLFTVLGSIAL

-106 HIRRDF
+106 HVRRDF

-133 ATEIR
+133 STEIR

-159 VLREPTSEGSA
+159 ALREPASEGFA
-170 ACVQKLA
+170 AEVQKRA
-177 QGRRLL
+177 QGKRLL
-183 AGAPLSWWVVFAV
+183 AGAPLSWWVVFAL
-196 SSLASAYLHYFG
+196 SSLVSAYLHYFG

-233 AALGIL
+233 TALGVL
-239 VASAVIQV
+239 VMSAAIQV

-252 WLMVLVHQTSVV
+252 WLLVLVRQMGVV

-300 AAAQTVGRVL
+300 AVPQVVGRVL
-310 VVATLAWLCAWAAW
+310 LSATLVWLCAWAIWSLA
-324 AVFRLVKSRVLA
+324 RLIKSHVLA
-336 GDRLEGGKRDAAGK
+336 GERAEGGSRAATGK
-350 AAVDDGFGEQ
+350 AAGREDFRGR
-360 AAAGAVG
+360 AAVG
-367 EGGERFANA
+367 SADEGSSCSANAPDEGGELPANFASEPESPRAQRDSLSRRFALWASRDSVA
-376 PVEGDELPA
+376 PV
-385 DAPGEGGEAPADFT
+385 
-399 PASESP
+399 
-405 QAQRIS
+405 
-411 LPRRLA
+411 
-417 LWVTGDSAMPILC
+417 LC

-435 LGVFAISFTASIL
+435 LGVFAISFSASIL
-448 MNSLIVY
+448 MDSLIVY

-482 VGAACAILISV
+482 VGAACAILLSV
-493 SILNMTLLVGDFYSS
+493 SALNMTLLVGDFYSS

-518 QTVDRVTEENDG
+518 QTVDRVTQENDG

-543 SLTSLAYPDIP
+543 SLTTLAYPDVP

-562 GNWNLAYEAYAP
+562 GNWNLAYEAYSP
-574 ALTCKNSWEEILG
+574 TLTCKNSWEEIFD
-587 GYHGPIVVLGQTQC
+587 GYHGPIVVLGQTQN
-601 GTMSRDVEDL
+601 GVMSRDVEDL

-629 ERAWFTVAII
+629 ERAWFTVAVI

>member
-1 MKRASGAGTQA
+1 MKRASGAGAQG
-12 VLSSRWFHLAILALG
+12 VLSSRWFHLAVLALG
-27 TAFVLV
+27 SAFVLV

-77 LNVVFGQNILA
+77 LNLIFGQNILA

-106 HIRRDF
+106 HVRRDF

-133 ATEIR
+133 STEIR

-159 VLREPTSEGSA
+159 ALREPACEGSV
-170 ACVQKLA
+170 ACVRKRA
-177 QGRRLL
+177 QGKRLL

-213 MVNLLLLI
+213 MVNLLLLA
-221 FCINRAARRRGA
+221 FCINRAVRRRGA
-233 AALGIL
+233 AALGVL
-239 VASAVIQV
+239 AASAAIQV
-247 ALYAP
+247 ALYVP
-252 WLMVLVHQTSVV
+252 WLLVLVRQVGVV

-300 AAAQTVGRVL
+300 AVPQMAGRVL
-310 VVATLAWLCAWAAW
+310 LAATLVWLCAWAIW
-324 AVFRLVKSRVLA
+324 SLVRLVKPHVLA
-336 GDRLEGGKRDAAGK
+336 GERAEGGSRAATGK
-350 AAVDDGFGEQ
+350 AAGREDFRER
-360 AAAGAVG
+360 AAVG
-367 EGGERFANA
+367 SADEGSSRSANAPDEGGELPAKLAPEPESPRAQRDSLSRRFALWASRDSVA
-376 PVEGDELPA
+376 PV
-385 DAPGEGGEAPADFT
+385 
-399 PASESP
+399 
-405 QAQRIS
+405 
-411 LPRRLA
+411 
-417 LWVTGDSAMPILC
+417 LC

-435 LGVFAISFTASIL
+435 LGVFAISFSASIL
-448 MNSLIVY
+448 MDSLIVY

-482 VGAACAILISV
+482 VGAACAILLSV
-493 SILNMTLLVGDFYSS
+493 SALNMTLLVGDFYSS
-508 DNQEALDEVR
+508 DNQAALDEVR
-518 QTVDRVTEENDG
+518 QTVDRVTQENDG

-543 SLTSLAYPDIP
+543 SLTTLAYPDVP

-562 GNWNLAYEAYAP
+562 GNWNLAYEAYSP
-574 ALTCKNSWEEILG
+574 TLTCKNSWEEIFD
-587 GYHGPIVVLGQTQC
+587 GYHGPIVILGQTQN
-601 GTMSRDVEDL
+601 GVMSRDVEDL

-629 ERAWFTVAII
+629 ERAWFTVAVI
-639 DKD
+639 DKE

>member
-1 MKRASGAGTQA
+1 MKRASGAVAQG
-12 VLSSRWFHLAILALG
+12 VLSSRWFHLVVLALG
-27 TAFVLV
+27 SAFVLV

-77 LNVVFGQNILA
+77 LNLVFGQNILA

-106 HIRRDF
+106 HVRRDF

-133 ATEIR
+133 STEIR

-159 VLREPTSEGSA
+159 ALREPAREGSV
-170 ACVQKLA
+170 ACVRKRA
-177 QGRRLL
+177 QGKRLL

-213 MVNLLLLI
+213 MVTLLLLI

-233 AALGIL
+233 AALGVL
-239 VASAVIQV
+239 VASAAIQV
-247 ALYAP
+247 ALYVP
-252 WLMVLVHQTSVV
+252 WLLVLVRQMGVV

-300 AAAQTVGRVL
+300 AVPQVVGRVL
-310 VVATLAWLCAWAAW
+310 LAATLVWLCAWAIW
-324 AVFRLVKSRVLA
+324 SLVRLVKPHVLA
-336 GDRLEGGKRDAAGK
+336 GERAEGGSCAATGK
-350 AAVDDGFGEQ
+350 AARGEDFRGR
-360 AAAGAVG
+360 AAVG
-367 EGGERFANA
+367 SADEGSSCFANA
-376 PVEGDELPA
+376 PDEGGELPA
-385 DAPGEGGEAPADFT
+385 NFAPEP
-399 PASESP
+399 ESP
-405 QAQRIS
+405 CAQRDS
-411 LPRRLA
+411 LSRRFA
-417 LWVTGDSAMPILC
+417 LWASRDSVAPVLC

-435 LGVFAISFTASIL
+435 LGVFAISFSASIL
-448 MNSLIVY
+448 MDSLIVY

-482 VGAACAILISV
+482 VGAACAILLSV
-493 SILNMTLLVGDFYSS
+493 SALNMTLLVGDFYSS

-518 QTVDRVTEENDG
+518 QTVDRVTQENDG
-530 KAPLVVSSDIGYI
+530 KVPLVVSSDIGYI
-543 SLTSLAYPDIP
+543 SLTTLAYPDVP

-562 GNWNLAYEAYAP
+562 GNWNLAYEAYSP
-574 ALTCKNSWEEILG
+574 TLTCKNSWEEIFD
-587 GYHGPIVVLGQTQC
+587 GYHGPIVVLGQTQN
-601 GTMSRDVEDL
+601 GVMSRDVEDL

-629 ERAWFTVAII
+629 ERAWFTVAVI
-639 DKD
+639 DKE

>member
-1 MKRASGAGTQA
+1 MKRASGAVAQG
-12 VLSSRWFHLAILALG
+12 VLSSRWFHLVVLALG
-27 TAFVLV
+27 SAFVLV

-77 LNVVFGQNILA
+77 LNLVFGQNILA
-88 YRLFTVLGSVAL
+88 CRLFTVLGSVAL

-106 HIRRDF
+106 HVRRDF

-133 ATEIR
+133 STEIR

-159 VLREPTSEGSA
+159 ALREPAREGSV
-170 ACVQKLA
+170 ACVRKRA
-177 QGRRLL
+177 QGKRLL

-233 AALGIL
+233 AALGVL
-239 VASAVIQV
+239 VASAAIQV
-247 ALYAP
+247 ALYVP
-252 WLMVLVHQTSVV
+252 WLLVLVRQMGVV

-300 AAAQTVGRVL
+300 AVPQVVGRVL
-310 VVATLAWLCAWAAW
+310 LAATLVWLCAWAIW
-324 AVFRLVKSRVLA
+324 SLVRLVKPHVLA
-336 GDRLEGGKRDAAGK
+336 GERAEGGSRAATGK
-350 AAVDDGFGEQ
+350 AAGREDFRGRI
-360 AAAGAVG
+360 AVG
-367 EGGERFANA
+367 SADEVSSCSANA
-376 PVEGDELPA
+376 PDEDGELPA
-385 DAPGEGGEAPADFT
+385 NF
-399 PASESP
+399 ASEPESP
-405 QAQRIS
+405 CAQSDS
-411 LPRRLA
+411 LSRRFA
-417 LWVTGDSAMPILC
+417 LWASRDSVVPVLC

-435 LGVFAISFTASIL
+435 LGVFAISFSASIL
-448 MNSLIVY
+448 MDSLIVY

-482 VGAACAILISV
+482 VGAACAILLSV
-493 SILNMTLLVGDFYSS
+493 SALNMTLLAGDFYSS
-508 DNQEALDEVR
+508 DNQVALDEVR
-518 QTVDRVTEENDG
+518 QTVDRVTQENDG

-543 SLTSLAYPDIP
+543 SLTTLAYPDVP

-562 GNWNLAYEAYAP
+562 GNWNLAYEAYSP
-574 ALTCKNSWEEILG
+574 TLTCKNSWEEIFD
-587 GYHGPIVVLGQTQC
+587 GYHGPIVVLGQTQN
-601 GTMSRDVEDL
+601 GVMSRDVEDL

-629 ERAWFTVAII
+629 ERAWFTVAVI
-639 DKD
+639 DKE

>member
-1 MKRASGAGTQA
+1 MKRASGAGAQG
-12 VLSSRWFHLAILALG
+12 VLSSRWFHLVVLALG
-27 TAFVLV
+27 SAFVLV

-77 LNVVFGQNILA
+77 LNLVFGQNILA

-106 HIRRDF
+106 HVRRDF

-159 VLREPTSEGSA
+159 ALREPACEGSV
-170 ACVQKLA
+170 ACVQKRA
-177 QGRRLL
+177 QGKRLL

-213 MVNLLLLI
+213 MVNLLLFI

-233 AALGIL
+233 TALGVL
-239 VASAVIQV
+239 VVSAAIQV
-247 ALYAP
+247 ALYVP
-252 WLMVLVHQTSVV
+252 WLLVLVRQMGVV

-300 AAAQTVGRVL
+300 AVPQVVGRVL
-310 VVATLAWLCAWAAW
+310 LAATLVWLCAWAIW
-324 AVFRLVKSRVLA
+324 SLVRLIKSHVLA
-336 GDRLEGGKRDAAGK
+336 GERAEGGSRAATGK
-350 AAVDDGFGEQ
+350 AAGDEGFRGR
-360 AAAGAVG
+360 AAVG
-367 EGGERFANA
+367 SADEGSSCSANAPDEGGELPANFAPEPEGLRAQRDSLSRRFALWA
-376 PVEGDELPA
+376 SRDSVVPV
-385 DAPGEGGEAPADFT
+385 
-399 PASESP
+399 
-405 QAQRIS
+405 
-411 LPRRLA
+411 
-417 LWVTGDSAMPILC
+417 LC

-435 LGVFAISFTASIL
+435 LGVFAISFSASIL
-448 MNSLIVY
+448 MDSLIVY

-468 AAVMLLSRIRSRVL
+468 AVVMLLSRIRSRVL
-482 VGAACAILISV
+482 VGAACAILLSV
-493 SILNMTLLVGDFYSS
+493 SALNMTLLVGDFYSS

-518 QTVDRVTEENDG
+518 QTVDRVTQENDG

-543 SLTSLAYPDIP
+543 SLTTLAYPDVP

-562 GNWNLAYEAYAP
+562 GNWNLAYEAYSP
-574 ALTCKNSWEEILG
+574 TLTCKNSWEEIFD
-587 GYHGPIVVLGQTQC
+587 GYHGPIVVLGQTQN
-601 GTMSRDVEDL
+601 GVMSRDVEDL

-629 ERAWFTVAII
+629 ERAWFTVAVI
-639 DKD
+639 DKE

>member
-1 MKRASGAGTQA
+1 MKRASGAGAQGM
-12 VLSSRWFHLAILALG
+12 LSSRWFHLAVLALG
-27 TAFVLV
+27 SAFVLV
-33 GAFHGYIWFDESYS
+33 GAFHGFIWFDESYS
-47 VAIANHSFSEIWRIG
+47 VAIANHPFSEIWRIG

-69 LFYWALHV
+69 LFYWALHA
-77 LNVVFGQNILA
+77 LNLVFGQNILA
-88 YRLFTVLGSVAL
+88 YRLFTVLGSIAL

-106 HIRRDF
+106 HVRRDF

-159 VLREPTSEGSA
+159 ALREPACEGSV
-170 ACVQKLA
+170 ACVQKRA
-177 QGRRLL
+177 QGKRLL
-183 AGAPLSWWVVFAV
+183 AGAPLSWWVVFAL

-213 MVNLLLLI
+213 MVNLLLLV

-233 AALGIL
+233 AALGVL
-239 VASAVIQV
+239 VVSAAIQV

-252 WLMVLVHQTSVV
+252 WLLVLVRQMGVV

-300 AAAQTVGRVL
+300 AVPQVVGRVL
-310 VVATLAWLCAWAAW
+310 LAATLVWLCAWAIW
-324 AVFRLVKSRVLA
+324 SLVRLVKPHVLA
-336 GDRLEGGKRDAAGK
+336 GERAEGGSRAATGK
-350 AAVDDGFGEQ
+350 AAGGEDFRGR
-360 AAAGAVG
+360 AAVG
-367 EGGERFANA
+367 SADEGSSCSANAPDEGGEL
-376 PVEGDELPA
+376 PVN
-385 DAPGEGGEAPADFT
+385 FT
-399 PASESP
+399 PEPESP
-405 QAQRIS
+405 RAQRAS
-411 LPRRLA
+411 FPRRLT
-417 LWVTGDSAMPILC
+417 LWATRDSVAPVLC

-435 LGVFAISFTASIL
+435 LGVFAISFSASIL
-448 MNSLIVY
+448 MDSLIVY

-482 VGAACAILISV
+482 VGAACAILLSV
-493 SILNMTLLVGDFYSS
+493 SALNMTLLVGDFYSS
-508 DNQEALDEVR
+508 DNQEALDEVC
-518 QTVDRVTEENDG
+518 QTVDRVTQENDG

-543 SLTSLAYPDIP
+543 SLTTLAYPDVP

-562 GNWNLAYEAYAP
+562 GNWNLAYEAYSP
-574 ALTCKNSWEEILG
+574 TLTCKNSWEEIFD
-587 GYHGPIVVLGQTQC
+587 GYHGPIVVLGQTQN
-601 GTMSRDVEDL
+601 GVMSRDVEDL

-629 ERAWFTVAII
+629 ERAWFTVAVI

>member
-1 MKRASGAGTQA
+1 MKRASGAGAQG
-12 VLSSRWFHLAILALG
+12 VLSSRWFHLVVLALG
-27 TAFVLV
+27 SAFVLV

-69 LFYWALHV
+69 LFYWALHA
-77 LNVVFGQNILA
+77 LNLVFGQNILA

-106 HIRRDF
+106 HVRRDF

-159 VLREPTSEGSA
+159 ALREPASEGFA
-170 ACVQKLA
+170 AEVQKRA
-177 QGRRLL
+177 QGKRLL
-183 AGAPLSWWVVFAV
+183 AGAPLSWWVVFAL
-196 SSLASAYLHYFG
+196 SSLTSAYLHYFG

-213 MVNLLLLI
+213 MVNLLLLV

-233 AALGIL
+233 AALGVL
-239 VASAVIQV
+239 VASAAIQV

-252 WLMVLVHQTSVV
+252 WLMVLVHQMGVV

-300 AAAQTVGRVL
+300 AVPQVVGRVL
-310 VVATLAWLCAWAAW
+310 LAATLVWLCAWAIW
-324 AVFRLVKSRVLA
+324 SLVRLVKPHVLSGERAEDGSR
-336 GDRLEGGKRDAAGK
+336 AAMGK
-350 AAVDDGFGEQ
+350 AAGREDFRGR
-360 AAAGAVG
+360 AAVG
-367 EGGERFANA
+367 SADEGSSCSANA
-376 PVEGDELPA
+376 PDDGGELPA
-385 DAPGEGGEAPADFT
+385 NFAPEP
-399 PASESP
+399 ESP
-405 QAQRIS
+405 RAQRDS
-411 LPRRLA
+411 PSRRFA
-417 LWVTGDSAMPILC
+417 LWASRDSIAPVLC

-435 LGVFAISFTASIL
+435 LGVFAISFSASIL
-448 MNSLIVY
+448 MDSLIVY

-482 VGAACAILISV
+482 VGAACAILLSV
-493 SILNMTLLVGDFYSS
+493 SALNMTLLVGDFYSS

-518 QTVDRVTEENDG
+518 QTVDRVTQENDG

-543 SLTSLAYPDIP
+543 SLTTLAYPDVP

-562 GNWNLAYEAYAP
+562 GNWNLAYEAYSP
-574 ALTCKNSWEEILG
+574 TLTCKNSWEEIFD
-587 GYHGPIVVLGQTQC
+587 GYHGPIVVLGQTQN
-601 GTMSRDVEDL
+601 GVMSRDVEDL

-629 ERAWFTVAII
+629 ERAWFTVAVI

>member
-1 MKRASGAGTQA
+1 MKRASGAVAQG
-12 VLSSRWFHLAILALG
+12 VLSSRWFHLVVLALG
-27 TAFVLV
+27 SAFVLV

-77 LNVVFGQNILA
+77 LNLVFGQNILA

-106 HIRRDF
+106 HVRRDF

-133 ATEIR
+133 STEIR

-159 VLREPTSEGSA
+159 ALREPAREGSV
-170 ACVQKLA
+170 ACVRKRA
-177 QGRRLL
+177 QGKRLL

-213 MVNLLLLI
+213 MVNLLLLA
-221 FCINRAARRRGA
+221 FCINRAAHRRGA
-233 AALGIL
+233 AALGVL
-239 VASAVIQV
+239 VASAAIQV
-247 ALYAP
+247 ALYVP
-252 WLMVLVHQTSVV
+252 WLLVLVRQMGVV

-300 AAAQTVGRVL
+300 AVPQVVGRVL
-310 VVATLAWLCAWAAW
+310 LAATLVWLCAWAIW
-324 AVFRLVKSRVLA
+324 SLVRLVKPHVLA
-336 GDRLEGGKRDAAGK
+336 GERA
-350 AAVDDGFGEQ
+350 
-360 AAAGAVG
+360 
-367 EGGERFANA
+367 EGGELPANFAPEPEGPRAQRDSLSRRFALWA
-376 PVEGDELPA
+376 TRDSVVPV
-385 DAPGEGGEAPADFT
+385 
-399 PASESP
+399 
-405 QAQRIS
+405 
-411 LPRRLA
+411 
-417 LWVTGDSAMPILC
+417 LC

-435 LGVFAISFTASIL
+435 LGVFAISFSASIL
-448 MNSLIVY
+448 MDSLIVY

-482 VGAACAILISV
+482 VGAACAILLSV
-493 SILNMTLLVGDFYSS
+493 SALNMTLLVGDFYSS

-518 QTVDRVTEENDG
+518 QTVDRVTQENDG

-543 SLTSLAYPDIP
+543 SLTTLAYPDVS

-562 GNWNLAYEAYAP
+562 GNWNLAYEAYSP
-574 ALTCKNSWEEILG
+574 TLTCKNSWEEIFD
-587 GYHGPIVVLGQTQC
+587 GYHGPIVVLGQTQN
-601 GTMSRDVEDL
+601 GVMSRDVEDL

-629 ERAWFTVAII
+629 ERAWFTVAVI

>member
-1 MKRASGAGTQA
+1 MKCASGAAAQG
-12 VLSSRWFHLAILALG
+12 VLSSRWFHLVVLALG
-27 TAFVLV
+27 SAFVLV

-77 LNVVFGQNILA
+77 LNLVFGQNILA

-106 HIRRDF
+106 HVRRDF

-133 ATEIR
+133 STEIR

-159 VLREPTSEGSA
+159 ALREPAREGSV
-170 ACVQKLA
+170 ACVRKRA
-177 QGRRLL
+177 QGKRLL

-213 MVNLLLLI
+213 MVNLLLLA

-233 AALGIL
+233 AALGVL
-239 VASAVIQV
+239 VASAAIQV
-247 ALYAP
+247 ALYVP
-252 WLMVLVHQTSVV
+252 WLLVLVRQMGVV

-300 AAAQTVGRVL
+300 AVPQVVGRVL
-310 VVATLAWLCAWAAW
+310 LAATLVWLCAWAIW
-324 AVFRLVKSRVLA
+324 SLVRLVKPHVLA
-336 GDRLEGGKRDAAGK
+336 GERAEGGSRAAMGK
-350 AAVDDGFGEQ
+350 AAGREDFRGR
-360 AAAGAVG
+360 AAVG
-367 EGGERFANA
+367 SADEVSSCSANAPDEGGELPANFVPEPESPRAQRDSLSRRFALWASRDSVA
-376 PVEGDELPA
+376 PV
-385 DAPGEGGEAPADFT
+385 
-399 PASESP
+399 
-405 QAQRIS
+405 
-411 LPRRLA
+411 
-417 LWVTGDSAMPILC
+417 LC

-435 LGVFAISFTASIL
+435 LGVFAISFSASIL
-448 MNSLIVY
+448 MDSLIVY

-482 VGAACAILISV
+482 VGAACAILLSV
-493 SILNMTLLVGDFYSS
+493 SALNMTLLVGDFYSS

-518 QTVDRVTEENDG
+518 QTVDRVTQENDG

-543 SLTSLAYPDIP
+543 SLTTLAYPDVP

-562 GNWNLAYEAYAP
+562 GNWNLAYEAYSP
-574 ALTCKNSWEEILG
+574 TLTCKNSWEEIFD
-587 GYHGPIVVLGQTQC
+587 GYHGPIVVLGQTQN
-601 GTMSRDVEDL
+601 GVMSRDVEDL

-629 ERAWFTVAII
+629 ERAWFTVAVI

>member
-1 MKRASGAGTQA
+1 MKRASGAVAQG
-12 VLSSRWFHLAILALG
+12 VLSSRWFHLVVLALG
-27 TAFVLV
+27 SAFVLV

-77 LNVVFGQNILA
+77 LNLVFGQNILA

-106 HIRRDF
+106 HVRRDF

-133 ATEIR
+133 STEIR

-159 VLREPTSEGSA
+159 ALREPACEGFV
-170 ACVQKLA
+170 ACVQKRA
-177 QGRRLL
+177 QGKRLL
-183 AGAPLSWWVVFAV
+183 ASAPLSWWVVFAV

-233 AALGIL
+233 AALGVL
-239 VASAVIQV
+239 VASAAIQV
-247 ALYAP
+247 ALYVP
-252 WLMVLVHQTSVV
+252 WLLVLVRQMGVV

-300 AAAQTVGRVL
+300 AVPQVVGRVL
-310 VVATLAWLCAWAAW
+310 LAATLVWLCAWAIW
-324 AVFRLVKSRVLA
+324 SLVRLVKPHVLA
-336 GDRLEGGKRDAAGK
+336 GERAEGGSCAATGK
-350 AAVDDGFGEQ
+350 AARGEDFRGR
-360 AAAGAVG
+360 AAVG
-367 EGGERFANA
+367 SADEGSSCFANA
-376 PVEGDELPA
+376 PDEGGELPA
-385 DAPGEGGEAPADFT
+385 NFAPEP
-399 PASESP
+399 ESP
-405 QAQRIS
+405 RAQRDS
-411 LPRRLA
+411 LSRRFA
-417 LWVTGDSAMPILC
+417 LWASRDSVAPVLC

-435 LGVFAISFTASIL
+435 LGVFAISFSASIL
-448 MNSLIVY
+448 MDSLIVY

-482 VGAACAILISV
+482 VGAACAILLSV
-493 SILNMTLLVGDFYSS
+493 SALNMTLLVGDFYSS

-518 QTVDRVTEENDG
+518 QTVDRVTQENDG
-530 KAPLVVSSDIGYI
+530 KVPLVVSSDIGYI
-543 SLTSLAYPDIP
+543 SLTMLAYPDVP

-562 GNWNLAYEAYAP
+562 GNWNLAYEAYSP
-574 ALTCKNSWEEILG
+574 TLTCKNSWEEILDD
-587 GYHGPIVVLGQTQC
+587 YHGPIVVLGQTQN
-601 GTMSRDVEDL
+601 GVMARDVEDL

-629 ERAWFTVAII
+629 ERAWFTVAVI

>member
-1 MKRASGAGTQA
+1 MRRASGAVAQGA
-12 VLSSRWFHLAILALG
+12 LSSRWFHLVVLALG
-27 TAFVLV
+27 SAFVLV

-77 LNVVFGQNILA
+77 LNLVFGQNILA

-106 HIRRDF
+106 HVRRDF

-143 TFSVMLCA
+143 TFSVMLCV

-159 VLREPTSEGSA
+159 ALREPAREGSV
-170 ACVQKLA
+170 ACVQKRA
-177 QGRRLL
+177 QGKRLL
-183 AGAPLSWWVVFAV
+183 AGAPLSWWVVFAL

-233 AALGIL
+233 TALGVL
-239 VASAVIQV
+239 VMSAAIQV
-247 ALYAP
+247 ALYVP
-252 WLMVLVHQTSVV
+252 WLLVLVRQMGVV

-300 AAAQTVGRVL
+300 AVPQVVGRVL
-310 VVATLAWLCAWAAW
+310 LAATLVWLCAWAIW
-324 AVFRLVKSRVLA
+324 SLVRLVKPRVLA
-336 GDRLEGGKRDAAGK
+336 GERAEGGSRAATGK
-350 AAVDDGFGEQ
+350 AARGEDFGER
-360 AAAGAVG
+360 AAVG
-367 EGGERFANA
+367 SADEGSSCSANA
-376 PVEGDELPA
+376 PAEDGELPA
-385 DAPGEGGEAPADFT
+385 NFAPE
-399 PASESP
+399 SECP
-405 QAQRIS
+405 RAQRTS
-411 LPRRLA
+411 LSRCLA
-417 LWVTGDSAMPILC
+417 VWASRDSVAPVLC

-435 LGVFAISFTASIL
+435 LGVFAISFSASIL
-448 MNSLIVY
+448 MDSLIVY

-482 VGAACAILISV
+482 VGAACAILLSV
-493 SILNMTLLVGDFYSS
+493 SALNMTLLVGDFYSS

-518 QTVDRVTEENDG
+518 QTVDRVTQENDG

-543 SLTSLAYPDIP
+543 SLTTLAYPDVP

-562 GNWNLAYEAYAP
+562 GNWNLAYEAYSP
-574 ALTCKNSWEEILG
+574 TLTCKNSWEEILD
-587 GYHGPIVVLGQTQC
+587 GYHGPIVVLGQTQN
-601 GTMSRDVEDL
+601 GVMSRDVEDL

-629 ERAWFTVAII
+629 ERAWFTVAVI